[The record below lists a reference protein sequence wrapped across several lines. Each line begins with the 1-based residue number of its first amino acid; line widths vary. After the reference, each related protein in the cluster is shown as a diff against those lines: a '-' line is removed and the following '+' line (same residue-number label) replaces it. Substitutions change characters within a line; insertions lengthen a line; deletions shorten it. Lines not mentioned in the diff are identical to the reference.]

1 MTTQTYFTLAE
12 YKQNYDRLRDEF
24 IDAYVDNEEEEFISL
39 QIEWY
44 QKCSEN
50 TKLAWGL
57 VGDSIGWYPKILE
70 NGNVLI
76 WEVNEKIRN
85 KDGEIDQTAAQNL
98 SVSFGKIIRFLLQ
111 KKEPAPQLAQAQLA
125 LYYYI
130 LHDQKLVPRF
140 QRKVKEIEELSA
152 QYGLNAKNFQLKYN
166 DISNTKG
173 QEGYSKDDVE
183 VVRQLL
189 EKNYPSALDFLE
201 ELTQHIY

>member
-44 QKCSEN
+44 QRCSEN

-70 NGNVLI
+70 NGNGLI
-76 WEVNEKIRN
+76 WEVDEKIRN

-111 KKEPAPQLAQAQLA
+111 KKEPKVELTQGQLA

-130 LHDQKLVPRF
+130 LHEKKLVPRF
-140 QRKVKEIEELSA
+140 QKKVKEIEELA
-152 QYGLNAKNFQLKYN
+152 TQYNLGPKNFQLKYN
-166 DISNTKG
+166 EISKAKG
-173 QEGYSKDDVE
+173 QEGYSKVDVDI
-183 VVRQLL
+183 VRQLL

-201 ELTQHIY
+201 ELTQNIY